1 MCMEKYAKYLRER
14 DNAILV
20 DKPEGF
26 YVYSISDR
34 IIYISEIYILPEHR
48 KGLRLYRWCM
58 EAINIGVAEGCTH
71 VVGSVDIDTNNWQ
84 VSEKLMLKYGF
95 TCYRVDGS
103 LKYYSKSI

>member
-1 MCMEKYAKYLRER
+1 MCMEKYAKYLKER

-20 DKPEGF
+20 EKDEGF
-26 YVYSISDR
+26 YVYSINGS
-34 IIYISEIYILPEHR
+34 IIYISEIYILPEYR

-71 VVGSVDIDTNNWQ
+71 VVGSVDTSTNNWQ